1 MAKDGWSRLRE
12 REEARI
18 EEEKKKLHEQ
28 MKSIDPSAEIGSA
41 TTTDQILIE
50 LLSKCEGM
58 MEQITNLY
66 NMWVQGME
74 RTPPVTQ
81 RKHLEDLILKI
92 QAAPKPT
99 TNLRFRVGQFH
110 TKYGTYKDKWDRILK
125 DVESGKL
132 IVKRKGAS
140 TFKA

>member
-1 MAKDGWSRLRE
+1 MAKDAWSRFRE
-12 REEARI
+12 KDEARV
-18 EEEKKKLHEQ
+18 EEEKKKMHEE
-28 MKSIDPSAEIGSA
+28 MKKIDPTAEIGAS

-50 LLSKCEGM
+50 LLTKCEGM

-74 RTPPVTQ
+74 RTPPTTQ
-81 RKHLEDLILKI
+81 RKHLDNMILKI

-99 TNLRFRVGQFH
+99 TNLKFRVSQFH
-110 TKYGTYKDKWDRILK
+110 TKFSTYKDKWDRLLK

-132 IVKRKGAS
+132 VVRRRGS
-140 TFKA
+140 

>member
-1 MAKDGWSRLRE
+1 MAKDAWSRFRE
-12 REEARI
+12 KEEARI
-18 EEEKKKLHEQ
+18 EEEKKDLKEQ
-28 MKSIDPSAEIGSA
+28 MRSIDPNADLDKA

-50 LLSKCEGM
+50 LLNKCEIM

-110 TKYGTYKDKWDRILK
+110 TRYGTYKDKWDRLLK
-125 DVESGKL
+125 DVEAGKL
-132 IVKRKGAS
+132 VVKRRGS
-140 TFKA
+140 